1 MPGQG
6 GRAAD
11 AREAFGRI
19 STNWEIDAKSRRVRC
34 LSVSTPRYLDLPDQV
49 RPLAIQSHRGTFAAL
64 EAQPAS
70 GVCER
75 RPALLLPGFTGSKE
89 DFIPVLHPLALA
101 HRRVVA
107 IDMRGQHESQ
117 GAPDPGGYAPGEL
130 ATDVAAIADAVAP
143 DGQGVHLLGHS
154 LGGLIARESVLALQT
169 PILSLTLLSSGPG
182 SLSGERA
189 ELLRGMLTVLEEAGG
204 ADVAG
209 SSPDRMRAAIGM
221 LWDEHLE
228 PQARA
233 DGVPEQIIAFLHKR
247 MLSNSPAG
255 LVVMARYLLACPDR
269 TAELAN
275 LGGPPTL
282 VLYGEN
288 DDAWRPAV
296 QERMA
301 RRLGAQ
307 RVCIPGAGH
316 SPAVEAPETT
326 ASTLTA
332 FWRAA
337 EDSERRRGAH
347 GTAGSRHSGQAPP
360 PGHRP
365 PPGHG
370 AAPGSEP
377 IAGRAAPGSPPPGS
391 PTPGSPTPGSPA
403 AGSPALGPAAS
414 AGPSGEAALPAPS
427 PSHGRRGSE
436 ASLPSGQR
444 AR

>member
-1 MPGQG
+1 M
-6 GRAAD
+6 
-11 AREAFGRI
+11 
-19 STNWEIDAKSRRVRC
+19 
-34 LSVSTPRYLDLPDQV
+34 STPKYLDLPGQV
-49 RPLAIQSHRGTFAAL
+49 RPVAIQSHRGAFAAL
-64 EAQPAS
+64 GAQPAI

-89 DFIPVLHPLALA
+89 DFIPVLQPLASA
-101 HRRVVA
+101 SRQVIA
-107 IDMRGQHESQ
+107 IDMRGQYQSEGGLDS
-117 GAPDPGGYAPGEL
+117 AGYAASEL
-130 ATDVAAIADAVAP
+130 AADIAAIADAVAP

-154 LGGLIARESVLALQT
+154 LGGLIAREAALARQT

-182 SLSGERA
+182 SISGQRA
-189 ELLRGMLTVLEEAGG
+189 GLLRGMLAALEAVEAAGG
-204 ADVAG
+204 PADQL
-209 SSPDRMRAAIGM
+209 RAAIGK
-221 LWDEHLE
+221 LWDEHME

-247 MLSNSPAG
+247 MMSNSPTG

-275 LGGPPTL
+275 LGGPPIL

-288 DDAWRPAV
+288 DDAWPPAV

-337 EDSERRRGAH
+337 EDSDRRRSANRP
-347 GTAGSRHSGQAPP
+347 AGSRHSG
-360 PGHRP
+360 
-365 PPGHG
+365 G
-370 AAPGSEP
+370 AAAPMP
-377 IAGRAAPGSPPPGS
+377 GRAAPGREAPGREA
-391 PTPGSPTPGSPA
+391 PGREAPGREAPGREA
-403 AGSPALGPAAS
+403 PGRTAS
-414 AGPSGEAALPAPS
+414 AGLSGEAASPAPS
-427 PSHGRRGSE
+427 PSHGRRSSE
-436 ASLPSGQR
+436 ASLPSAQR